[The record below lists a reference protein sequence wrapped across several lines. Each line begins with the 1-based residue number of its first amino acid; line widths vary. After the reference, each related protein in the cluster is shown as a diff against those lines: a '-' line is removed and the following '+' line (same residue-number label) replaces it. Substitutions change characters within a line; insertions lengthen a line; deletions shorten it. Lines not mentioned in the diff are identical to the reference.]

1 MTKPT
6 TPKLVTR
13 ESLAAMLANE
23 NPAYVQ
29 MVIGRALCR
38 LLERQ
43 TQSEQSHNTT
53 DEDNGIGFAGADA
66 RSGSLTAKYFM
77 KHKKLEDWQ
86 VARWVKIGANGFPR
100 LCKYHKQ
107 LNEIATQSSKV

>member
-1 MTKPT
+1 MART
-6 TPKLVTR
+6 THTKLVTR

-43 TQSEQSHNTT
+43 TQSEQSSNAT
-53 DEDNGIGFAGADA
+53 DEDNGVGFTGADA
-66 RSGSLTAKYFM
+66 HSGSLTAKYFM
-77 KHKKLEDWQ
+77 KHKHLEDWM
-86 VARWVKIGANGFPR
+86 VERWTKVGKSGFPR

-107 LNEIATQSSKV
+107 LNEVATQK

>member
-1 MTKPT
+1 MAKT
-6 TPKLVTR
+6 THPKIVTR
-13 ESLAAMLANE
+13 ESLAAMLTNE

-43 TQSEQSHNTT
+43 TQSEQSSNAT
-53 DEDNGIGFAGADA
+53 DEDNGVGFTGADA
-66 RSGSLTAKYFM
+66 HSGSLTAKYFM

-86 VARWVKIGANGFPR
+86 VARWMKIGANGFPR

-107 LNEIATQSSKV
+107 LNEIATQK